1 MAEKTEKKET
11 IPVFEPQAL
20 KNAGPAVFGV
30 MPEVMAGAL
39 YGVTDSL
46 TIDQAKEKL
55 KAFQDKP
62 VNNEGGI

>member
-1 MAEKTEKKET
+1 MTEKKE
-11 IPVFEPQAL
+11 IENLPVFEPQNL
-20 KNAGPAVFGV
+20 IKAGPAVFNV

-39 YGVTDSL
+39 YGITERL

-55 KAFQDKP
+55 KVFLAKS

>member
-1 MAEKTEKKET
+1 MAEKKEKEI

-46 TIDQAKEKL
+46 TIEQAKEKL
-55 KAFQDKP
+55 KAFQAKP

>member
-1 MAEKTEKKET
+1 MAGKKEN
-11 IPVFEPQAL
+11 PVFEPQNL
-20 KNAGPAVFGV
+20 KDAGPTVFGV

-39 YGVTDSL
+39 HGVTESL

-55 KAFQDKP
+55 KAFQAKP